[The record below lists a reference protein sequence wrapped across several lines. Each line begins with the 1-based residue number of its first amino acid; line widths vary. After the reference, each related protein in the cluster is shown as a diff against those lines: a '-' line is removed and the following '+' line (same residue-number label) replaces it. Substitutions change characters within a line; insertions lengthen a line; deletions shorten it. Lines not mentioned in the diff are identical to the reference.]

1 MAKTLRDCKEEAI
14 EHIYSHFEELFPEM
28 EVRARGNKKIS
39 PFHLD
44 GSRSSDKWGC
54 TIFPSGNINDFS
66 QGTKG
71 LLDFYLEKMGL
82 PFNYPT
88 LRDVYTKFGIELP
101 EDETPKKLEEWVE
114 KQNLRK
120 WLQGTMTEELWKD
133 TPEALTIRTYL
144 QGRKW
149 TNEEI
154 RGAGLGCLSEQLLTN
169 IKNSPNTKV
178 IADEL
183 PPIPEEVALSIPHRS
198 GNSLEGWN
206 FRTIQEKK
214 YIHTRGEGSKD
225 TLQGLKRT
233 GADTLIIVEGD
244 LDALHAQIRGALNV
258 AATMGGAIRPPQVED
273 ALKKGYKNFILL
285 FDNDER
291 GRGFIPKSISNIE
304 SKGGRVFV
312 SDLPDGVKDTDEYLA
327 THSGEEWKTEVEK
340 NALPSCLRKL
350 WEGMSKF
357 PKGDI
362 TYLERAKIMDFF
374 RELIK
379 ETPLDDREL
388 LRKNLAP
395 FAESLLIGTKDLEEI
410 FLQAEATLR
419 EKNRATLLQE
429 TTKELKEALESGN
442 SLEAETI
449 LRKKAEELSSLRDSA
464 RYAKDF
470 APFTSA
476 EEIERELSTLEDGI
490 PTGIV
495 FSGKNSKNTLTIKE
509 GLSFVCGSQGHRKTT
524 FLLNVALNEAKRNL
538 EKYSYSGGDEP
549 LKKVLLLTYEMDR
562 RRIIESLLN
571 IHLDGDLGT
580 SPLNTIE
587 DLLRGKRESFAYK
600 DRKGNRKDLAQEI
613 RLFLEKYIL
622 SGAITIVYTDY
633 KVGSLIGALK
643 YYRAKNSV
651 SLALIDYAQ
660 QIYSENP
667 SRLRTEEVKEVVN
680 RIKDYAITTSLPIL
694 MGAQFNREVKT
705 PLDVNTDKIGEAGD
719 FERIG
724 VDIIGLYNLRKWDRE
739 TDKMKV
745 EKLPGWKNAP
755 KDIQDKL
762 SSASQYIEGCLY
774 VKLIKSRFG
783 DYPLDLVLSINDRTG
798 KIYVNEPEL
807 LKVEEPKQGD
817 LFRPTPPPS
826 TITGG
831 GHFEDL
837 EEDDHFLPF

>member
-1 MAKTLRDCKEEAI
+1 
-14 EHIYSHFEELFPEM
+14 
-28 EVRARGNKKIS
+28 
-39 PFHLD
+39 
-44 GSRSSDKWGC
+44 
-54 TIFPSGNINDFS
+54 
-66 QGTKG
+66 
-71 LLDFYLEKMGL
+71 
-82 PFNYPT
+82 
-88 LRDVYTKFGIELP
+88 
-101 EDETPKKLEEWVE
+101 
-114 KQNLRK
+114 
-120 WLQGTMTEELWKD
+120 
-133 TPEALTIRTYL
+133 
-144 QGRKW
+144 
-149 TNEEI
+149 
-154 RGAGLGCLSEQLLTN
+154 
-169 IKNSPNTKV
+169 
-178 IADEL
+178 
-183 PPIPEEVALSIPHRS
+183 
-198 GNSLEGWN
+198 
-206 FRTIQEKK
+206 
-214 YIHTRGEGSKD
+214 
-225 TLQGLKRT
+225 
-233 GADTLIIVEGD
+233 
-244 LDALHAQIRGALNV
+244 
-258 AATMGGAIRPPQVED
+258 
-273 ALKKGYKNFILL
+273 
-285 FDNDER
+285 
-291 GRGFIPKSISNIE
+291 
-304 SKGGRVFV
+304 
-312 SDLPDGVKDTDEYLA
+312 
-327 THSGEEWKTEVEK
+327 
-340 NALPSCLRKL
+340 
-350 WEGMSKF
+350 
-357 PKGDI
+357 
-362 TYLERAKIMDFF
+362 MDFF

-379 ETPLDDREL
+379 KTPLEDREL
-388 LRKNLAP
+388 LRKNLSP

-410 FLQAEATLR
+410 FLQAEATIR

-429 TTKELKEALESGN
+429 TAQELKEALERGN

-580 SPLNTIE
+580 SPLHTIE
-587 DLLRGKRESFAYK
+587 DLLRGKRESFYYK
-600 DRKGNRKDLAQEI
+600 DRKGNRKDLAQVI

-762 SSASQYIEGCLY
+762 SSASPYIEGCLY

-798 KIYVNEPEL
+798 KIDVNEPEL

-817 LFRPTPPPS
+817 LFYPTPPPS

-831 GHFEDL
+831 GLFEEM
-837 EEDDHFLPF
+837 EEDNTFLPF

>member
-1 MAKTLRDCKEEAI
+1 MTKTLRDCKEAAI
-14 EHIYSHFEELFPEM
+14 EYIYSNFEELFPEM
-28 EVRARGNKKIS
+28 EVRARGNRKKS

-44 GSRSSDKWGC
+44 GSRSSDGEGC
-54 TIFPSGNINDFS
+54 TIYPSGNINDFS
-66 QGTKG
+66 QGKKG
-71 LLDFYLEKMGL
+71 LLDFYLEKRGL
-82 PFNYPT
+82 SFDFRT
-88 LRDVYTKFGIELP
+88 LLDVYRDFGIDLP
-101 EDETPKKLEEWVE
+101 KDATPKNLEEWE
-114 KQNLRK
+114 ERQNLRR
-120 WLQGTMTEELWKD
+120 WAQETMTEELWKD

-144 QGRKW
+144 QGRGW
-149 TNEEI
+149 TESEI
-154 RGAGLGCLSEQLLTN
+154 KEAGLGCLSERLRTN
-169 IKNSPNTKV
+169 IQNSPKTKV

-183 PPIPEEVALSIPHRS
+183 PPIPEKVALSIPHRS

-206 FRTIQEKK
+206 IRTIQEKK

-233 GADTLIIVEGD
+233 GAETLIIVEGD
-244 LDALHAQIRGALNV
+244 LDALHAQIKGARNV
-258 AATMGGAIRPPQVED
+258 AATMGGEIRPPQVED

-291 GRGFIPKSISNIE
+291 GQGFIPKSISNIE

-312 SDLPDGVKDTDEYLA
+312 SALPDGVKDTDEYLR
-327 THSGEEWKTEVEK
+327 TRSGEEWKSDVEK
-340 NALPSCLRKL
+340 NALPACLRRL

-362 TYLERAKIMDFF
+362 TLLDRVKITDFF

-379 ETPLDDREL
+379 NTPLEDREL

-395 FAESLLIGTKDLEEI
+395 YAESLLIGTQDLEEI

-429 TTKELKEALESGN
+429 TAQELREALESG
-442 SLEAETI
+442 SSFAAETI

-464 RYAKDF
+464 RYARDF
-470 APFTSA
+470 APFASTK
-476 EEIERELSTLEDGI
+476 EIERELSTLEDGV

-495 FSGKNSKNTLTIKE
+495 FEGKNSKNHLTIKE

-538 EKYSYSGGDEP
+538 EEYSYRGGDEP
-549 LKKVLLLTYEMDR
+549 LKKVLFLTYEMDR

-571 IHLDGDLGT
+571 IHLDGDLGI
-580 SPLNTIE
+580 SPLQTIE
-587 DLLRGKRESFAYK
+587 NFFKGKVERLSYK
-600 DRKGNRKDLAQEI
+600 DREGKSKELSQEI

-745 EKLPGWKNAP
+745 ENLSGWKNAP
-755 KDIQDKL
+755 KNIQDKL
-762 SSASQYIEGCLY
+762 SAPSQYIEGCLY
-774 VKLIKSRFG
+774 IKLIKSRFG
-783 DYPLDLVLSINDRTG
+783 DYPLDLVLAINDRTG
-798 KIYVNEPEL
+798 KIDVNEPGL
-807 LKVEEPKQGD
+807 LKVEEPKQGT
-817 LFRPTPPPS
+817 LFAQTPPPA

-831 GHFEDL
+831 GHFEGW
-837 EEDDHFLPF
+837 EEENSDLPF